1 MKFFTGYQYLLIDA
15 ATQYGHD
22 KLTFEERIQWTETMI
37 AQGPGYLEAKAPMAE
52 TKALYLKAVQA
63 IRKAQQG
70 LPMGHLVGVD
80 GTCSGIQV
88 MSVLTGCEAGARATG
103 LVDPDVRADAYT
115 ACTEAMNVI
124 LNGNLV
130 VPRSDAKQALMTS
143 FYGSKAQPKALF
155 GEDTPELAAFYQ
167 AAKTI
172 APGAWE
178 LLQDLLASWQPYA
191 LSHEWVLPDGYDARI
206 KVMTKKEA
214 RIEVDELDGA
224 SFTYEFY
231 ENQGQKSG
239 LSNAANLTHSVD
251 AYILRSMH
259 RRCNYN
265 REVAEHAAALI
276 EIEMI
281 SRNLGQ
287 AAQPADETD
296 PIYPY
301 LQHFS
306 RSTVADAVILPHLT
320 HENVCQ
326 LSQKHLDGLASI
338 VNGMLQYQPFE
349 LVTIHDE
356 FKAHPNNMNWVR
368 WQYKEIMAELAD
380 SFLLDDL
387 LSQIHGT
394 TGFFPKLSHN
404 LGDVIRQS
412 NYGLC

>member
-15 ATQYGHD
+15 ATQFGLD
-22 KLTFEERIQWTETMI
+22 KLTFEARIAWTEENI
-37 AQGPGYLEAKAPMAE
+37 NDLESLASQAE
-52 TKALYLKAVQA
+52 TKPLYLKAVQA

-124 LNGNLV
+124 LGGNLV

-143 FYGSKAQPKALF
+143 FYGSKAQPKSLF

-178 LLQDLLASWQPYA
+178 LLQDLLASWQSYA

-251 AYILRSMH
+251 AYILRCMH
-259 RRCNYN
+259 RRCNYD
-265 REVAEHAAALI
+265 RALVEYAAGLL

-281 SRNLGQ
+281 ARNLGQ

-306 RSTVADAVILPHLT
+306 RSTLADVVILPLLT
-320 HENVCQ
+320 RENVCQ
-326 LSQKHLDGLASI
+326 LSQKHLDGLATI

-356 FKAHPNNMNWVR
+356 FKTHPNNINWVR
-368 WQYKEIMAELAD
+368 WQYKEILADLAD

-387 LSQIHGT
+387 LSQIHGKV
-394 TGFFPKLSHN
+394 GYFPKLSHN

>member
-15 ATQYGHD
+15 ATQFGLD
-22 KLTFEERIQWTETMI
+22 KLTFEERIKWTEDNLYQLQ
-37 AQGPGYLEAKAPMAE
+37 ALADQAE
-52 TKALYLKAVQA
+52 CKPLYLKAVMA
-63 IRKAQQG
+63 LAKAELG
-70 LPMGHLVGVD
+70 LPTGHLVGVD

-124 LNGNLV
+124 LGGNLV

-143 FYGSKAQPKALF
+143 FYGSKAQPKSLF

-259 RRCNYN
+259 RRCNYD
-265 REVAEHAAALI
+265 RALVEYAAGLI

-281 SRNLGQ
+281 ARNLGQ
-287 AAQPADETD
+287 AMQPADSQD
-296 PIYPY
+296 PVCVY
-301 LQHFS
+301 LEHFQ
-306 RSTVADAVILPHLT
+306 RSTVADVVILPYLT
-320 HENVCQ
+320 PENTGY
-326 LSQKHLDGLASI
+326 LSSKHLEALATI

-394 TGFFPKLSHN
+394 TGYFPKLNHN